1 MCLENL
7 DYTKYPNIMICGDF
21 NSHHIFWDPSFS
33 SKDKGEGDVTGK
45 MLYNCIQRHNIKIL
59 NDKRPTCREGNTL
72 IDLALTKGIGNCQLV
87 SYTDTRP
94 ILNTIHNPII
104 VKVGKIT
111 NKVEVKYN
119 TNISPEELELWKD
132 TLKSKLED
140 WKNEFPAI
148 ETSEQ
153 IREKMTEK
161 FIESI
166 ENSVKQHFKLKKICA
181 YSKPWMND
189 HVKKLLKSSGN
200 LKE

>member
-1 MCLENL
+1 M
-7 DYTKYPNIMICGDF
+7 
-21 NSHHIFWDPSFS
+21 
-33 SKDKGEGDVTGK
+33 
-45 MLYNCIQRHNIKIL
+45 
-59 NDKRPTCREGNTL
+59 

-181 YSKPWMND
+181 YSKPWMHD
-189 HVKKLLKSSGN
+189 HVKNKTETNPCTIWYQNSLQSRKQPYQAN
-200 LKE
+200 NRHKF